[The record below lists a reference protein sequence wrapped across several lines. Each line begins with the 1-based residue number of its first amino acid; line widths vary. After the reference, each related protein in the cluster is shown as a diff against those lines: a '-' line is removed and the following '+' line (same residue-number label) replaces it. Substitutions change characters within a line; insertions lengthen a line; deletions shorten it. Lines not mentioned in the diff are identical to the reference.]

1 MSVEVG
7 RFHDLHEAELAA
19 ALLRSAGIAA
29 EVADHHLIA
38 MDPLMQRAV
47 GGLRVMT
54 PPHQADDAR
63 AILDQAAAGAFA
75 ADEDDGPDDLPPAA
89 PSAVR
94 DLGLM
99 AGVLAAPWAAAGML
113 GGRRSVSRRRRLAPL
128 AITLLV
134 AVLVIVPL
142 LLRLLG

>member
-19 ALLRSAGIAA
+19 GLLRSAGIHA
-29 EVADHHLIA
+29 EVADHFLIA

-47 GGLRVMT
+47 GGLRVMA
-54 PPHQADDAR
+54 PPDQVEDAR
-63 AILDQAAAGAFA
+63 AILARVQAGEFIS
-75 ADEDDGPDDLPPAA
+75 DEPDDLPRASQAA
-89 PSAVR
+89 AR

-113 GGRRSVSRRRRLAPL
+113 GARRSVSTRRRVAPL
-128 AITLLV
+128 AILLLI
-134 AVLVIVPL
+134 AALVGLPL
-142 LLRLLG
+142 LLRFLA